1 MRAGG
6 SAGTSGDAQARLV
19 RVGDKSELG
28 DRTDH
33 RRRAARVKAN
43 DHESPPGGEPQ
54 TVRCKRPRTIDQCF
68 EPAGVDFA
76 EGRRRADHD
85 RRSEDVRTK
94 DVAQRRA
101 SLRTRAR
108 LRLAAGLREYCFR
121 PSALNKRAHPSRRRF
136 AGAGKGEERPAE
148 PRGDIAGFV
157 GRAFRG

>member
-1 MRAGG
+1 MRACGR
-6 SAGTSGDAQARLV
+6 AGASGDAQAQIV
-19 RVGDKSELG
+19 RVGYESELA

-33 RRRAARVKAN
+33 QRRAAWVKAN

-54 TVRCKRPRTIDQCF
+54 TVRCKRPRTIDQRL

-94 DVAQRRA
+94 DVAHRRA
-101 SLRTRAR
+101 SMRTRAR
-108 LRLAAGLREYCFR
+108 FRLAAGLREYCFR

-136 AGAGKGEERPAE
+136 AGAGKGKEGEAK
-148 PRGDIAGFV
+148 PRRDIACFIR
-157 GRAFRG
+157 RAFRG